1 MEKTNKQSDNIFAQ
15 IILEQSHLNFVNEQ
29 LEEIYDKIGEFT
41 EEEDATIYFLNNE
54 KNITIDKI
62 KELKIDYANLMREES
77 TTVSGKI
84 EIEYKDIPDE
94 LRFYIYRFLNKCVMD
109 NPGVSYR
116 TIENEIYSK
125 DFSFEQTNSKD
136 FSK

>member
-54 KNITIDKI
+54 KNITIEKI
-62 KELKIDYANLMREES
+62 NELKIDYANLMREES

-84 EIEYKDIPDE
+84 EINYENIPDDVRWE
-94 LRFYIYRFLNKCVMD
+94 LYHFLNRLSLDV
-109 NPGVSYR
+109 PGFGYR
-116 TIENEIYSK
+116 TITNEFKYAK
-125 DFSFEQTNSKD
+125 DYK
-136 FSK
+136 